1 MGVFRAGAIY
11 FAIVFVIAFALGTVR
26 TLVLEPRLGETL
38 AVACEIPLLVAAMLF
53 VARWVVPR
61 VAAPS
66 TARLLYVGLIGL
78 ALQQIAEIALVLASG
93 ETLAE
98 HGAYLR
104 TPAGMLYLSGLAAF
118 VIMPNVAW
126 RTRKR

>member
-1 MGVFRAGAIY
+1 MGVLRAGASY
-11 FAIVFVIAFALGTVR
+11 FAVVFVIAFALGTVR
-26 TLVLEPRLGETL
+26 TLLLEPQIGKTL
-38 AVACEIPLLVAAMLF
+38 AVACEIPFLVTAMF
-53 VARWVVPR
+53 FASRWVAPR
-61 VAAPS
+61 LNAPS
-66 TARLLYVGLIGL
+66 TVRLLFVGLIGL

-93 ETLAE
+93 ETLAS

-104 TPAGMLYLSGLAAF
+104 TTAGMLYLSALAAF

>member
-1 MGVFRAGAIY
+1 MGVLRAGASY

-26 TLVLEPRLGETL
+26 TLALEPRLGETL
-38 AVACEIPLLVAAMLF
+38 AVACEIPLLVTAMF
-53 VARWVVPR
+53 FASRWILPR
-61 VAAPS
+61 LSAPS
-66 TARLLYVGLIGL
+66 TARLLYVGIIGL
-78 ALQQIAEIALVLASG
+78 ALQQIAELALVLASG

-104 TPAGMLYLSGLAAF
+104 TPAGMLYLSALAAF
-118 VIMPNVAW
+118 VIMPNVVW

>member
-38 AVACEIPLLVAAMLF
+38 AVACEIPFLVTAMFL
-53 VARWVVPR
+53 ASRWIVPR
-61 VAAPS
+61 LGAPS
-66 TARLLYVGLIGL
+66 TMRLLYVGLLGL
-78 ALQQIAEIALVLASG
+78 ALQQIAEIALVLGSG